1 MMGMA
6 SRRVYLEMTPWED
19 ALEQWMEALGG
30 SSRPTETLEVEAA
43 LGRVLAGP
51 AMALTSSPHYHAS
64 AVDGV
69 AVRAR
74 DTYGADETNPLRL
87 ALGQAAVE
95 VNTGDIMPGGF
106 DAVIM
111 VEDVHI
117 DGGQVEITGAA
128 SPWQN
133 VRLAGEDIVATE
145 MILPGGH
152 ALRPQDIGALLAGG
166 ITQVSVAAK
175 PRVTIIPTGSEVV
188 EPGPHAPPGRVP
200 DTNSRVLAALVRE
213 WGGVPTRCPPVPDEP
228 GELTR
233 TISRAME
240 DSDVVAVIAGSSAGT
255 RDFTRDVLGSLGRV
269 VVHGIAAK
277 PGKPAILAV
286 VQGKPVIGV
295 PGYPVSAV
303 VAAEL
308 FIRPLLYRMCGTV
321 PPPRPV
327 VRSCLGRRVVSTLG
341 VEEFVRVKLGRV
353 EGRVVAV
360 PISRGAGLLS
370 SLVRADAVVRVPRLS
385 EGLEEGREVM
395 AEVWGIEP
403 DLDKTLLII
412 GSHDMSLDL
421 LAHMALPLG
430 IRVSSAHVGSLG
442 GITALRRR
450 EAHASGVHL
459 LDETTGAYNKPFVQR
474 LLPGRDWVLVRV
486 ATRQQGLMVAPGN
499 PLGIRGLQ
507 HLQGDVTFVN
517 RQKGAGTRVLLDHY
531 LGLLGIDPRSIR
543 GYDREEH
550 THMAVASAVKS
561 GAADAGLGILAAARA
576 LGLDFVPVAQEPYEI
591 LVSRETSGSGAFQTL
606 LGIIRSEEFKKGL
619 QELGGYDTSDTGKET
634 PVEGGLTGA

>member
-1 MMGMA
+1 
-6 SRRVYLEMTPWED
+6 MTPWED
-19 ALEQWMEALGG
+19 ALKAWMEALGD
-30 SSRPTETLEVEAA
+30 SFQPSTETLEVETA

-74 DTYGADETNPLRL
+74 DTYGADETSPLRL
-87 ALGQAAVE
+87 ALGQSAVE
-95 VNTGDIMPGGF
+95 VNTGDIMPGDF
-106 DAVIM
+106 DAVLM

-117 DGGQVEITGAA
+117 EAGQVEITSAA

-152 ALRPQDIGALLAGG
+152 TLRPQDIGALLAGG
-166 ITQVSVAAK
+166 ITRVSVCAR

-188 EPGPHAPPGRVP
+188 DPGPHSPPGRVP

-213 WGGVPTRCPPVPDEP
+213 WGGVPARSAPVPDEP
-228 GELTR
+228 EELTR
-233 TISRAME
+233 VISRAM
-240 DSDVVAVIAGSSAGT
+240 DNSDVVAVIAGSSAGT
-255 RDFTRDVLGSLGRV
+255 RDFTRDVLGRLGRV
-269 VVHGIAAK
+269 VAHGIATR

-286 VQGKPVIGV
+286 VQGKPVIGI

-308 FIRPLLYRMCGTV
+308 FLRPLLYRMCGTV
-321 PPPRPV
+321 PPPRPL
-327 VRSCLGRRVVSTLG
+327 VRSRLGRRVVSTLG

-353 EGRVVAV
+353 DGRVVAV

-370 SLVRADAVVRVPRLS
+370 SLVRADAVVRVPLLS
-385 EGLEEGREVM
+385 EGLEEGREVA

-403 DLDKTLLII
+403 DLDRTLLII

-421 LAHMALPLG
+421 LGQMALPLG

-459 LDETTGAYNKPFVQR
+459 LDEATGEYNKPFVQR
-474 LLPGRDWVLVRV
+474 LLPGRNWVLVRV
-486 ATRQQGLMVAPGN
+486 ATRQQGLMVSPGN
-499 PLGIRGLQ
+499 PLGIKGLG
-507 HLQGDVTFVN
+507 HLEGDVTFVN
-517 RQKGAGTRVLLDHY
+517 RQKGAGTRVLLDHH
-531 LGLLGIDPRSIR
+531 LGLLGIDPRSIN

-591 LVSRETSGSGAFQTL
+591 LVSRETYDTGPFQAL
-606 LGIIRSEEFKKGL
+606 LGIIRSEAFKTGL
-619 QELGGYDTSDTGKET
+619 LELGGYDTRDTGKET
-634 PVEGGLTGA
+634 LVEGGPTGA